1 MKFVENKAQR
11 VLVLGASGFMGRHLV
26 EVLGGRALPVVRPS
40 AQIEAGVLACDLG
53 QERGLRRLLDE
64 AAAPVVINCAA
75 LASPAL
81 CEEHRDAARA
91 LNVELPRALGEWS
104 AGSGARVI
112 HVSTDLVFGAGR
124 APAGGFN
131 EEHEPDP
138 VSFYG
143 QTKAEGEAALLE
155 QNSAALV
162 VRLPLLYGDPKGTGR
177 GASEALFSSLA
188 RGERPSLFTDEWR
201 CPLPVSVAALV
212 LDELVHA
219 QSRGLLHVAGSERVS
234 RFELGLAL
242 HQERFGDLGRAQGE
256 LNSCLRSELALSPE
270 RPEDTSLCTRRAAAI
285 LTTKLP
291 DLAEGVRLAAYPA

>member
-1 MKFVENKAQR
+1 MKFVENNAQR
-11 VLVLGASGFMGRHLV
+11 VLVLGAGGFLGQHLV
-26 EVLGGRALPVVRPS
+26 EVLGDRALPVVRLSAPS
-40 AQIEAGVLACDLG
+40 EAGVLAYDLG
-53 QERGLRRLLDE
+53 QERGLKRLLDQ

-75 LASPAL
+75 LSSPAL
-81 CEEHRDAARA
+81 CEERRSEASAI
-91 LNVELPRALGEWS
+91 NTELPKALGQWS
-104 AGSGARVI
+104 AESGARVI
-112 HVSTDLVFGAGR
+112 HVSTDLVFGGGA
-124 APAGGFN
+124 APEGGFS
-131 EEHEPDP
+131 EEDGPDP

-143 QTKAEGEAALLE
+143 QSKAEGEVALLE

-188 RGERPSLFTDEWR
+188 RGERPSLFSDEWR

-219 QSRGLLHVAGSERVS
+219 LNRGLLHVAGSERVS

-242 HQERFGDLGRAQGE
+242 HLERFGDLGRAQNE